1 MEYFDIDKSYEELVG
16 RYPNHKP
23 HPVIGIIGNYGD
35 KGSELADGYFRSIE
49 CAGGL
54 PLVIPP
60 TENCAQLCSLFDRID
75 GLLISGGADLNPLFF
90 GEEPMAQLGSVNPE
104 RDFMELMAV
113 RLAYDRNLPIFGI
126 CRGMQALNVWC
137 GGTLHNFIPGHQLP
151 QGDMIHPTRA
161 ADLMERL
168 LGSAPAV
175 TSNHHQAIAELG
187 HDLTAIQWAH
197 DGTVEA
203 VRHNF
208 LPIWG
213 VQWHPERQS
222 YALRRGD
229 AADAAPLFDYFRSQM
244 R

>member
-1 MEYFDIDKSYEELVG
+1 MSAAVFLWGNESLYENYRAALHSVG
-16 RYPNHKP
+16 CEVCLSHDPAESR
-23 HPVIGIIGNYGD
+23 
-35 KGSELADGYFRSIE
+35 R
-49 CAGGL
+49 CAGLLL
-54 PLVIPP
+54 PGGGDIF
-60 TENCAQLCSLFDRID
+60 AQLD
-75 GLLISGGADLNPLFF
+75 GEEHLLIQSFVDTG
-90 GEEPMAQLGSVNPE
+90 
-104 RDFMELMAV
+104 R
-113 RLAYDRNLPIFGI
+113 PIFGI